1 MPSAHNW
8 QIVSKNIDL
17 LKECGT
23 DYSNDY
29 NISEEQILK
38 EYEDCDMLL
47 FASTYEGFGVPIL
60 EAQITGRPVVTSNIS
75 PMDEV
80 TGRILGKDSA
90 ISVNP
95 FDIKDIRNGILK
107 LWTIRAL
114 PKKSCRKGLKTH
126 KDFR

>member
-1 MPSAHNW
+1 
-8 QIVSKNIDL
+8 
-17 LKECGT
+17 
-23 DYSNDY
+23 
-29 NISEEQILK
+29 
-38 EYEDCDMLL
+38 MLL

-107 LWTIRAL
+107 LLDNPRLAEEIVQ
-114 PKKSCRKGLKTH
+114 KGLENTQRFSASAIAKQYQDLYERIL
-126 KDFR
+126 KEK